1 MAQLT
6 TRQIA
11 TFGSDMQEGIAA
23 GLKNFPIHKLAL
35 ICYNSDNQ
43 KAEEFSRRIR
53 SILGIPVTI
62 TLVNGE
68 NVIRDVLERVGEI
81 ISIQGN
87 SGIPT
92 TLMLPSIIVV
102 GTEVIPY
109 TFIFLLI
116 SSVILLI
123 S

>member
-1 MAQLT
+1 
-6 TRQIA
+6 
-11 TFGSDMQEGIAA
+11 MQEGIAA